1 MLIIIVLTATA
12 QILVGWGPLEN
23 KLRKKAQEL
32 GVENN
37 ILFAGKCQRNAVLE
51 ILSITDIFV
60 LSSLWE
66 GFGRV
71 MGEAM
76 AMGRPVVATKTD
88 GTELLVEHNKT
99 GLTVPTKNAQ
109 LLADAVLDL
118 IDNPHRR
125 LLMGKL
131 GKEKISTFFSADE
144 FIRQHQNFY
153 KKVFQAK

>member
-1 MLIIIVLTATA
+1 MKTGFKVIEAMTQNPIKIGANAT
-12 QILVGWGPLEN
+12 L
-23 KLRKKAQEL
+23 
-32 GVENN
+32 
-37 ILFAGKCQRNAVLE
+37 RNAANLMKEMHVG
-51 ILSITDIFV
+51 S
-60 LSSLWE
+60 
-66 GFGRV
+66 
-71 MGEAM
+71 
-76 AMGRPVVATKTD
+76 
-88 GTELLVEHNKT
+88 LLVEHNKT